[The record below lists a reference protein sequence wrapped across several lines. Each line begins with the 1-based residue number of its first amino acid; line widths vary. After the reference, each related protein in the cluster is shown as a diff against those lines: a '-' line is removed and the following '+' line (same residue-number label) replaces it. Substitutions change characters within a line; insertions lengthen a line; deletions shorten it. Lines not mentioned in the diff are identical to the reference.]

1 MALFDRQPADIEV
14 LRRRLGF
21 VSRDRQ
27 EDRRLE
33 AHLGIVRYGNEK
45 LDRWAACP
53 CAANPREIAKY
64 ISWLEP
70 QSVFLD
76 TTVKQVKVGNRR
88 GRSTMRK
95 LLMLALMALT

>member
-1 MALFDRQPADIEV
+1 MLYATRMALFDRQPADIEV

-70 QSVFLD
+70 QSVCP
-76 TTVKQVKVGNRR
+76 
-88 GRSTMRK
+88 
-95 LLMLALMALT
+95 